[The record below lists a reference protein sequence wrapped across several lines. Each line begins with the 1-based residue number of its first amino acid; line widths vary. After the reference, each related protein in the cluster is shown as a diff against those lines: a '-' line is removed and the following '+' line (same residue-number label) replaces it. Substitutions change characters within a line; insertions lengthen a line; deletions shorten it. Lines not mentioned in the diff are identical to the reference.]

1 MAGGIATLKQLRDG
15 DPYELLEVL
24 GAELDHRMSDALQ
37 DAGSPYG
44 FIRRGSVFS
53 LVLVPGRQR
62 LYTHAEVAEQD
73 TTLFDTLYQA
83 LLARGFLLDPT
94 LQQPGLLSCAPH
106 VEEIRDLELGSA
118 SRRERGCRSV
128 MISG

>member
-53 LVLVPGRQR
+53 LVLVPGRKR
-62 LYTHAEVAEQD
+62 LYNHAEVAEQD
-73 TTLFDTLYQA
+73 TTLFATLHQA
-83 LLARGFLLDPT
+83 LLERGFLIR
-94 LQQPGLLSCAPH
+94 S
-106 VEEIRDLELGSA
+106 EEHTSEIQSLMR
-118 SRRERGCRSV
+118 
-128 MISG
+128 ISYAVFCLKKKKRKIQTKC

>member
-1 MAGGIATLKQLRDG
+1 MRMSVWSSDVCSSDLHADVFHSGTFAANPVTMAGGIATLKQLRDG

-53 LVLVPGRQR
+53 LVLVPGRKR
-62 LYTHAEVAEQD
+62 LYNHAEVAEQD
-73 TTLFDTLYQA
+73 TTDRKSTRLN
-83 LLARGFLLDPT
+83 
-94 LQQPGLLSCAPH
+94 SSH
-106 VEEIRDLELGSA
+106 
-118 SRRERGCRSV
+118 
-128 MISG
+128 

>member
-53 LVLVPGRQR
+53 LVLVPGRKR
-62 LYTHAEVAEQD
+62 LYNHAEVAEQD
-73 TTLFDTLYQA
+73 TTLFATLRSEEHTSELQS
-83 LLARGFLLDPT
+83 LLR
-94 LQQPGLLSCAPH
+94 LSYAVFC
-106 VEEIRDLELGSA
+106 LKKK
-118 SRRERGCRSV
+118 
-128 MISG
+128 

>member
-1 MAGGIATLKQLRDG
+1 MGGGLPVGALAGPTQYLDWLERHADVFHSGTFAANPVTMAGGIATLKQLRDG

-53 LVLVPGRQR
+53 LVLVPRSEEH
-62 LYTHAEVAEQD
+62 TSE
-73 TTLFDTLYQA
+73 
-83 LLARGFLLDPT
+83 
-94 LQQPGLLSCAPH
+94 LQSLMRIAY
-106 VEEIRDLELGSA
+106 
-118 SRRERGCRSV
+118 SV
-128 MISG
+128 FCLRK